1 MAFDSQSIT
10 KQPTQLIHMVLDERA
25 RFGCL
30 ADSAGVKFGNA
41 YDAGA
46 ERKFQAMR

>member
-1 MAFDSQSIT
+1 MSEPA
-10 KQPTQLIHMVLDERA
+10 LDA
-25 RFGCL
+25 L